1 MKKAK
6 PFLTNLKVE
15 LATFLTNKADCVTA
29 YKGVQKIF
37 EFYEDLNLSHYVEM
51 QSSRLILNNPEN
63 NALKDSMSH
72 LTSNMRNGFV
82 DIYHW
87 VQGELYDLAAVQD
100 AVSGRA
106 EIEKSLLSL
115 QKKKAS
121 TQKDIDVLN
130 KGDKSVGTLFKNRD
144 DVGGLTNTVESYDRD
159 IQATQ

>member
-1 MKKAK
+1 
-6 PFLTNLKVE
+6 
-15 LATFLTNKADCVTA
+15 
-29 YKGVQKIF
+29 
-37 EFYEDLNLSHYVEM
+37 
-51 QSSRLILNNPEN
+51 
-63 NALKDSMSH
+63 
-72 LTSNMRNGFV
+72 MRNGFV

-100 AVSGRA
+100 AVSGRT
-106 EIEKSLLSL
+106 EVEKSLLSL

-159 IQATQ
+159 IQATQQLLDLVTIYLGRDVIPAIKKDKLANYRRIAQQFHVVEISNNH

>member
-1 MKKAK
+1 
-6 PFLTNLKVE
+6 
-15 LATFLTNKADCVTA
+15 
-29 YKGVQKIF
+29 
-37 EFYEDLNLSHYVEM
+37 
-51 QSSRLILNNPEN
+51 
-63 NALKDSMSH
+63 
-72 LTSNMRNGFV
+72 MRNGFV

-100 AVSGRA
+100 AVSSRA
-106 EIEKSLLSL
+106 EVEKSLLSL

-159 IQATQ
+159 IQATQQLLDLVTIYLGRDVIPAIKKDKLTNYRRIAQQFHVVEISNNHQVASFWSNMLANEAVKAAAK

>member
-6 PFLTNLKVE
+6 PFLTNLKID
-15 LATFLTNKADCVTA
+15 LAQFLTNKADCIAA

-63 NALKDSMSH
+63 NSLKESMTH

-87 VQGELYDLAAVQD
+87 VQGELYDLAAVSE
-100 AVSGRA
+100 AVNGRT
-106 EIEKSLLSL
+106 EIEKSLVSL

-121 TQKDIDVLN
+121 TQKDIDSLN
-130 KGDKSVGTLFKNRD
+130 KGEKSVGTLFKNRD
-144 DVGGLTNTVESYDRD
+144 DVGGLTNTVESTQRD
-159 IQATQ
+159 I